1 MSHPRPTFRFPLST
15 FRFPLSVFLLLLLL
29 VSCKPAQLDKHF
41 AAGTIEQPLPTD
53 SEPDDVR
60 IAMDCAKQY
69 QCSPLLSCDE
79 EKIAVACIDAAG
91 ETSTQGYGIQMTK
104 GDISTIFPYMRHTR
118 QPQAH
123 YDAAAGDL
131 WLTGS
136 AMEGT
141 GVHVEWLYQV
151 RFGDNDIA
159 YVKCTVNPYDVQQQ
173 LLQRLSYTIK
183 GQVITLYDGDK
194 ELAVVTNSI
203 TDMGGFDDEQPLW
216 IGEQLYYDL
225 SGCAPQLVFVPGIK
239 YTTGLVLTYDD
250 MPELRASLTLDD
262 QGHLTIGAIIP

>member
-1 MSHPRPTFRFPLST
+1 
-15 FRFPLSVFLLLLLL
+15 
-29 VSCKPAQLDKHF
+29 
-41 AAGTIEQPLPTD
+41 
-53 SEPDDVR
+53 
-60 IAMDCAKQY
+60 
-69 QCSPLLSCDE
+69 
-79 EKIAVACIDAAG
+79 
-91 ETSTQGYGIQMTK
+91 
-104 GDISTIFPYMRHTR
+104 
-118 QPQAH
+118 
-123 YDAAAGDL
+123 
-131 WLTGS
+131 
-136 AMEGT
+136 MEGT

-183 GQVITLYDGDK
+183 GHVITLYDGDK
-194 ELAVVTNSI
+194 ELAVVTNSV